1 MGSKIFGLYIN
12 LFEPCGREGFCP
24 SITVCQIFRHSTGPV
39 LYSRCFNF
47 FSRNIVREAETAT
60 EFRSQRLLVY
70 LFTDSWHWFLWGY
83 FSWTRW
89 HGNTS
94 SRITLDAYCSLY
106 VLRFKVPRAELVTQW
121 LEAIIFKCRFEA
133 TDLRREAH
141 LELDC
146 SRLLSLASA
155 SVFTVGSNYRNPP
168 QMRFLKNIVKLTLV
182 IVFAAVWQ
190 IFWILDRKRKLSG
203 SIFLNLLGKN

>member
-1 MGSKIFGLYIN
+1 M
-12 LFEPCGREGFCP
+12 
-24 SITVCQIFRHSTGPV
+24 
-39 LYSRCFNF
+39 
-47 FSRNIVREAETAT
+47 AT
-60 EFRSQRLLVY
+60 EFRSKRLLLY

-94 SRITLDAYCSLY
+94 SRIALDAYCSLY
-106 VLRFKVPRAELVTQW
+106 ILRFKVPRAQLVTQW
-121 LEAIIFKCRFEA
+121 LEAIVFKCRFET

-155 SVFTVGSNYRNPP
+155 SVFTVGPNYRNPP
-168 QMRFLKNIVKLTLV
+168 EIKFLKDCNSLTNFLNTRPETEIKWINLKFAWEKLVKSHQV
-182 IVFAAVWQ
+182 N
-190 IFWILDRKRKLSG
+190 
-203 SIFLNLLGKN
+203 SIFLAGFS

>member
-1 MGSKIFGLYIN
+1 MYIN
-12 LFEPCGREGFCP
+12 LFELCGRGD
-24 SITVCQIFRHSTGPV
+24 SV
-39 LYSRCFNF
+39 LIDNF
-47 FSRNIVREAETAT
+47 FSRNLVREAEMAT
-60 EFRSQRLLVY
+60 EFRSKRLLLY

-94 SRITLDAYCSLY
+94 SRIALDAYCSLY
-106 VLRFKVPRAELVTQW
+106 ILRFKVPRAQLVTQW
-121 LEAIIFKCRFEA
+121 LEAIVFKCRFET

-155 SVFTVGSNYRNPP
+155 SVFTVGPNYINPP
-168 QMRFLKNIVKLTLV
+168 KIRF
-182 IVFAAVWQ
+182 F
-190 IFWILDRKRKLSG
+190 
-203 SIFLNLLGKN
+203 

>member
-1 MGSKIFGLYIN
+1 MWEGGILSFYYCLPNFQTFHRPCFILKIFQ
-12 LFEPCGREGFCP
+12 LFQ
-24 SITVCQIFRHSTGPV
+24 S
-39 LYSRCFNF
+39 
-47 FSRNIVREAETAT
+47 
-60 EFRSQRLLVY
+60 EFSQRSRDGNRIPLTEASLVY

-121 LEAIIFKCRFEA
+121 LEAIIFKCRFET

-190 IFWILDRKRKLSG
+190 KFWILDRKRKLSG

>member
-1 MGSKIFGLYIN
+1 M
-12 LFEPCGREGFCP
+12 
-24 SITVCQIFRHSTGPV
+24 
-39 LYSRCFNF
+39 
-47 FSRNIVREAETAT
+47 AT
-60 EFRSQRLLVY
+60 EIRSHRLLLY

-94 SRITLDAYCSLY
+94 SRITLDAHCSLY
-106 VLRFKVPRAELVTQW
+106 VLRFKVPRAQLMTQW

-155 SVFTVGSNYRNPP
+155 SVFTVGPNYRNPP
-168 QMRFLKNIVKLTLV
+168 QMRFFLNREIDASHCVCNSL
-182 IVFAAVWQ
+182 
-190 IFWILDRKRKLSG
+190 IFFWTLDRKRKLSG
-203 SIFLNLLGKN
+203 SSKICLVKN

>member
-1 MGSKIFGLYIN
+1 MWEG
-12 LFEPCGREGFCP
+12 GFCP
-24 SITVCQIFRHSTGPV
+24 VCQIFRHFTGPI
-39 LYSRCFNF
+39 LHSRIFNF
-47 FSRNIVREAETAT
+47 FSRNLVREAEMAT
-60 EFRSQRLLVY
+60 EFRSQRLLLY

-121 LEAIIFKCRFEA
+121 LEAIVFKCRFET
-133 TDLRREAH
+133 TDLRRESH

-155 SVFTVGSNYRNPP
+155 SVFTVGPNYRNPP
-168 QMRFLKNIVKLTLV
+168 QIRF
-182 IVFAAVWQ
+182 F
-190 IFWILDRKRKLSG
+190 
-203 SIFLNLLGKN
+203 